1 MISCPYWY
9 FCYHDYYYYLGD
21 FGRFDGDYGVGNKI
35 SPATPWYHDWNFYHL
50 LKTLAPIPSLT
61 GCLQSSLFIWMPIQ
75 LLDVFVPWYPHVQW
89 PCSLSP
95 ATPLMHLPTRLWWGD
110 LALEYLLIC
119 IMHLSPCHSLCS
131 CLEHLSVLLSH
142 VASQLKAILERTHT
156 FSPPETVS
164 PPKPDPSYL
173 PSFCLLIH

>member
-1 MISCPYWY
+1 MTTTTIWVTLGGLMEIMGWEIKFLQPLLGTMIET
-9 FCYHDYYYYLGD
+9 F
-21 FGRFDGDYGVGNKI
+21 N
-35 SPATPWYHDWNFYHL
+35 HL

-75 LLDVFVPWYPHVQW
+75 VLDVFVPWYPHLQW

-119 IMHLSPCHSLCS
+119 ILHLSPCHSLCS

-156 FSPPETVS
+156 FSPPATVS
-164 PPKPDPSYL
+164 PHKPDPSYL